1 MITFKHVYTDDAP
14 TSEVTVEELNEA
26 PQQQMGQQQVDPNV
40 SKMKGAELFA
50 RCRAASTAAHFA
62 HLLTPS
68 YSQHVALKGF
78 YDDIIDIIDAF
89 AESFIGRYGKFE
101 TFPNVKES
109 ATDPLTIVGN
119 LAKWI
124 DANRSIISDFSE
136 IQNEIDNIVNL
147 CNKTAYLLRE
157 LR

>member
-1 MITFKHVYTDDAP
+1 MITFKHIYTDDAP
-14 TSEVTVEELNEA
+14 TNDVVVEEELNEA
-26 PQQQMGQQQVDPNV
+26 PQQMGMGQQIDP
-40 SKMKGAELFA
+40 KMKGAELFA

-68 YSQHVALKGF
+68 YSQHVALKTF
-78 YDDIIDIIDAF
+78 YDDIIDFVDAF
-89 AESFIGRYGKFE
+89 AETFIGRYGKFE
-101 TFPNVKES
+101 AFPNVKES

-119 LAKWI
+119 LTRWI
-124 DANRSIISDFSE
+124 DGNRSMISEFSE

>member
-1 MITFKHVYTDDAP
+1 MVTFKHIYTDDAP
-14 TSEVTVEELNEA
+14 TSQVVVENQLNEA
-26 PQQQMGQQQVDPNV
+26 PQQQMGGQVDPNI

-68 YSQHVALKGF
+68 YAQHMALKTF
-78 YDDIIDIIDAF
+78 YEDIIDIIDVF

-101 TFPNVKES
+101 AFPNVKES
-109 ATDPLTIVGN
+109 AVDGLTLVGN
-119 LAKWI
+119 LTKWI
-124 DANRSIISDFSE
+124 DSNRAIISEFSE

-147 CNKTAYLLRE
+147 CNSTAYKIRE
-157 LR
+157 LK